1 MVSPFP
7 KSDRHRAWGRVHRFA
22 HRIARPASPAAARS
36 VLAARGPLPVLPF
49 GLGRSYGDS
58 CLLPDGLLIETR
70 GLDRLLAF
78 DPRTGLLRCEAGT
91 TLGELLATVVG
102 RPAPDGGVW
111 FLPVS
116 PGTRF
121 VTVGGAIANDVHG
134 KNHGSAG
141 SFGRHVRS
149 LLLLRSDGR
158 LRRCAPDTEPELF
171 AATIGGL
178 GLTGL
183 VLEAELQLVSVASL
197 RLECE
202 DIRFEDLEGFYRLEA
217 ESKEWTYTVAWVDCL
232 ARGRRLGRGVFSRA
246 RHAAEPGE
254 PVAPPGPPRLAVPL
268 EPPLTPL
275 NPLTLRMFNTL
286 LFHRLGP
293 RGRRAAQRPYD
304 RVFYP
309 LDAIGGWNRLYGP
322 RGFWQYQCVLPP
334 ADAPRG
340 IARLLETIAAS
351 GQGSFLA
358 VLKTMGDLPSPG
370 LLSFPMAGTTLA
382 LDFPNRGAA
391 TMELLARLDRIV
403 LEAGGR
409 LYPAKDGRMPAHVF
423 RTGYPNWQRFAERVD
438 PAFSSAFWQRVAG
451 DAAEPGIARAA

>member
-171 AATIGGL
+171 EATIGGL

-217 ESKEWTYTVAWVDCL
+217 ESKEWTYTVAWVDCIERGLLL
-232 ARGRRLGRGVFSRA
+232 ASVVFSSA
-246 RHAAEPGE
+246 RHAAEPFE
-254 PVAPPGPPRLAVPL
+254 TVSTPGTPRLAFHL
-268 EPPLTPL
+268 EPP
-275 NPLTLRMFNTL
+275 
-286 LFHRLGP
+286 
-293 RGRRAAQRPYD
+293 
-304 RVFYP
+304 
-309 LDAIGGWNRLYGP
+309 
-322 RGFWQYQCVLPP
+322 
-334 ADAPRG
+334 
-340 IARLLETIAAS
+340 
-351 GQGSFLA
+351 
-358 VLKTMGDLPSPG
+358 
-370 LLSFPMAGTTLA
+370 
-382 LDFPNRGAA
+382 
-391 TMELLARLDRIV
+391 
-403 LEAGGR
+403 
-409 LYPAKDGRMPAHVF
+409 
-423 RTGYPNWQRFAERVD
+423 
-438 PAFSSAFWQRVAG
+438 
-451 DAAEPGIARAA
+451 

>member
-7 KSDRHRAWGRVHRFA
+7 TSDRHRAWGRVHRFT
-22 HRIARPASPAAARS
+22 HRIARPASPAAARV
-36 VLAARGPLPVLPF
+36 VLEHRGPLSVLPF

-70 GLDRLLAF
+70 GLDHLLAF
-78 DPRTGLLRCEAGT
+78 DPTTGLLRCEAGV
-91 TLGELLATVVG
+91 TLAELLSTVVG
-102 RPAPDGGVW
+102 RPAPAGGVW

-158 LRRCAPDTEPELF
+158 LHRCAPDTNRELF
-171 AATIGGL
+171 EATIGGL

-183 VLEAELQLVSVASL
+183 VVEVELQLVSVPSL
-197 RLECE
+197 LLETE
-202 DIRFEDLEGFYRLEA
+202 DIRFEDLGGFYRLEE
-217 ESKEWTYTVAWVDCL
+217 ESKGWSYTVAWVDCL

-246 RHAAEPGE
+246 RHAAGPAERLP
-254 PVAPPGPPRLAVPL
+254 PPGPPRLAVPI

-275 NPLTLRMFNTL
+275 NPLTLRMFNAL

-293 RGRRAAQRPYD
+293 RGRRAGLQPYD

-322 RGFWQYQCVLPP
+322 RGFWQYQAVLPP
-334 ADAPRG
+334 GDAPRG
-340 IARLLETIAAS
+340 IARLLETIAGS

-358 VLKTMGDLPSPG
+358 VLKTMGGLPSPG

-382 LDFPNRGAA
+382 LDFPDRGPA
-391 TMELLARLDRIV
+391 TMDLLARLDRIV

-423 RTGYPNWQRFAERVD
+423 RAGYPHWQRFAERVD

-451 DAAEPGIARAA
+451 TAAEPGIARAA